1 MRKLLTLRKYGQ
13 LNWCFCAKPRLT
25 LSIWMAGFHRG
36 KWIGY
41 RCVKPSCSIQIKSY
55 LALRRKA
62 TKEVFISLTDYAP
75 YGVFFFFK
83 DGSYITW
90 EHFVTTKY
98 NFGAWAMFCC
108 KQEEA
113 VTSKSLTSAGC
124 WHLQMS
130 AFGRLLPTSLLL
142 TSQCCSPVNYWHI
155 VLRLSRGFYRHFS
168 YGHSFEHQIRW
179 LVYNLDFWQMLVS
192 SHYSHCTVHLS
203 SVSLGSEKKIPLKT
217 CPFSTSLIKLN
228 WLLWHF
234 SSKKMV

>member
-1 MRKLLTLRKYGQ
+1 MRSLVWLFRFE
-13 LNWCFCAKPRLT
+13 WR
-25 LSIWMAGFHRG
+25 
-36 KWIGY
+36 
-41 RCVKPSCSIQIKSY
+41 
-55 LALRRKA
+55 
-62 TKEVFISLTDYAP
+62 VFIGVSELATVVWSRHVQFKSSLIWHSGGKP
-75 YGVFFFFK
+75 QKKFLFLSQIMPLMVFFFFCVP
-83 DGSYITW
+83 ITW

-98 NFGAWAMFCC
+98 NSGAWAMFCC

-179 LVYNLDFWQMLVS
+179 LVYNLDFWQMPVS

>member
-1 MRKLLTLRKYGQ
+1 MRSLVWLFRFE
-13 LNWCFCAKPRLT
+13 WR
-25 LSIWMAGFHRG
+25 
-36 KWIGY
+36 
-41 RCVKPSCSIQIKSY
+41 
-55 LALRRKA
+55 
-62 TKEVFISLTDYAP
+62 VFIGVSELATVVWSHHVQFKSSLIWHSGGKP
-75 YGVFFFFK
+75 QKKFLFLSQIMPLMFCFFLK

-98 NFGAWAMFCC
+98 NFGAWGMFCC

-179 LVYNLDFWQMLVS
+179 LVYNLDFDRCLCPPTIPIAQFTLAQFHSAVKRKFPLK
-192 SHYSHCTVHLS
+192 HVHLAPHS
-203 SVSLGSEKKIPLKT
+203 
-217 CPFSTSLIKLN
+217 
-228 WLLWHF
+228 
-234 SSKKMV
+234 

>member
-1 MRKLLTLRKYGQ
+1 
-13 LNWCFCAKPRLT
+13 
-25 LSIWMAGFHRG
+25 MAGFHRG

-75 YGVFFFFK
+75 YVFFFFK
-83 DGSYITW
+83 GW
-90 EHFVTTKY
+90 ELHHM
-98 NFGAWAMFCC
+98 GAFCYHQVQLWSLFCC

-179 LVYNLDFWQMLVS
+179 LVYNLDFDRCPCPPTIPIAQFTLAQFHSAVKRKFPLK
-192 SHYSHCTVHLS
+192 HVHLAPHS
-203 SVSLGSEKKIPLKT
+203 
-217 CPFSTSLIKLN
+217 
-228 WLLWHF
+228 
-234 SSKKMV
+234 